1 MLHAVSGS
9 SRRPGHRRT
18 LIAIGLLLAAAVPG
32 GQAVAG
38 PSDPI
43 RNDDPEQPI
52 PPDQVENPIYYTM
65 PVGSAEDVAG
75 VVPEA
80 ILQQFLNAHSSMN
93 YPAAIEAA
101 MRLVA
106 AVPDR
111 PIGYYNLACAL
122 ARMQRMD
129 EAFDAFRDAID
140 HGWRDVVHTNIDP
153 DLATMRSD
161 GRFAEVMRDLQAKVQ
176 AERVTPTP
184 LRADSWET
192 IAADLSRDV
201 PPLLARYHVP
211 GAGIALINGG
221 EVVWSA
227 AFGER
232 DVRDEQSLSVDDRF
246 RLRSPLHL
254 LAIAACARLEQD
266 QKLRLAPLIVDAANE
281 FGLPAAVEAR
291 GVAVGERGTAQPAN
305 IRESP
310 SGRSQG
316 SQRVN
321 HDRVAN
327 VRSTLLGYSRNSVYG
342 FLRLA
347 IEEAADGTF
356 PRYCEETIFPS
367 AGVRQT
373 TFAAPQ
379 QPAHSVVGHSALGTP
394 LRPSVLEGEFA
405 PGGSVYMTVG
415 DLARL
420 IAAGLPADGT
430 ATASHNAIF
439 DPPEEQPGVFAGAIE
454 MVTQA
459 DEAMAGSLGMAVKRV
474 QTPDGVRMQMDESS
488 SGIVLLT
495 RWHPQ
500 TRRGV
505 VVLCNAVTAR
515 AAAERI
521 AHIALGGE

>member
-1 MLHAVSGS
+1 MPHDVSGS
-9 SRRPGHRRT
+9 HRRLRHRPT
-18 LIAIGLLLAAAVPG
+18 SIALGWLVAAIFLGGPAAAV
-32 GQAVAG
+32 

-52 PPDQVENPIYYTM
+52 PPDQIENPIYYTM
-65 PVGSAEDVAG
+65 PVGSAEDVTG

-80 ILQQFLNAHSSMN
+80 ILQQFLQAHSSMN

-122 ARMQRMD
+122 ARVQRMD
-129 EAFDAFRDAID
+129 EAFDALRNAIER
-140 HGWRDVVHTNIDP
+140 GWRDVVHTNIDP

-161 GRFAEVMRDLQAKVQ
+161 ARFAEVMRDLQAKVQ
-176 AERVTPTP
+176 AERVMPSP
-184 LRADSWET
+184 LRTDSWEAV
-192 IAADLSRDV
+192 AAELSRDV
-201 PPLLARYHVP
+201 PPLLARYHIP
-211 GAGIALINGG
+211 GAGVALISDG

-232 DVRDEQSLSVDDRF
+232 DVRDKQSLSVDDRF
-246 RLRSPLHL
+246 RLRSPLHM

-266 QKLRLAPLIVDAANE
+266 QKLRLGPLLVDAANE
-281 FGLPAAVEAR
+281 FGLPVAVEVR
-291 GVAVGERGTAQPAN
+291 GVAVGERGAAQPAN

-310 SGRSQG
+310 SGPSKG

-321 HDRVAN
+321 QDRVAN

-342 FLRLA
+342 FMRLA
-347 IEEAADGTF
+347 IEEAADGPF
-356 PRYCEETIFPS
+356 PRYCEEAIFPFIG
-367 AGVRQT
+367 ARYT

-379 QPAHSVVGHSALGTP
+379 PVHSVVGHSALGTP

-420 IAAGLPADGT
+420 VAAGLPAD
-430 ATASHNAIF
+430 AAVPPSHNPIF
-439 DPPEEQPGVFAGAIE
+439 DPPELHPTVFAGAIE

-459 DEAMAGSLGMAVKRV
+459 DEALAGSLCLAVKRV
-474 QTPDGVRMQMDESS
+474 QTADGVRMQMDESS
-488 SGIVLLT
+488 SGIVLLA